1 MLNSARRMTLNI
13 IIDICKSDI
22 LIAILYSYL
31 FCRFDMELHAVHQNT
46 KGEIAVIGIWYKIGD
61 PDSLLSKVY

>member
-1 MLNSARRMTLNI
+1 
-13 IIDICKSDI
+13 
-22 LIAILYSYL
+22 
-31 FCRFDMELHAVHQNT
+31 MELHAVHQNT